1 MIICQNFGKT
11 MSLYG
16 EKIGALTV
24 TTKNKEET
32 DKVLSQLE
40 VLIGGMYT
48 SPPING
54 ARIVTKVLQDS
65 ALKSEWY
72 VNDLKNLVNIM

>member
-24 TTKNKEET
+24 TTKNKAET

-40 VLIGGMYT
+40 VLISGMYS

-54 ARIVTKVLQDS
+54 ARIVTKILQDS
-65 ALKSEWY
+65 ALRSEWY
-72 VNDLKNLVNIM
+72 DNEHVNFNLN